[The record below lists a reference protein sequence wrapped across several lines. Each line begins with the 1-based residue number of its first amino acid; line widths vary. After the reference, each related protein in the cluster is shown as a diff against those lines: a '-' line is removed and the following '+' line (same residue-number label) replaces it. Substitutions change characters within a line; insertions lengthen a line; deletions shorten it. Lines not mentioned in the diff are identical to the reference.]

1 MRLILTPAI
10 AAALLT
16 QYAAAFSVSTIFRP
30 ASVSAPAPAPNH
42 HRQGTA
48 LQAKNGGNI
57 GDGNGKKGFS
67 LFSSFLSQPKNG
79 SKRNP
84 IGPKSNSSPSSM
96 DMATIESDTEAERDT
111 ESEFNS
117 GGKRRIEFKVGD
129 VGDKSSHEHELEVE
143 AEAEHFMES
152 LWFIESTIDLPKF
165 EKATEGKAEVE
176 MERDVEF
183 DAEFD
188 TEAAVELLHSP
199 GPIIIPE
206 VKPPAAVVTKPLV
219 DMSAL
224 EAAAEQKWETKVQ
237 LDAETITELQVE
249 ATKEQEVISP
259 VEAAFVVHVSASDVQ
274 MHTETVSKMD
284 LCVDDSVKHIRGLET
299 SSENQVEVERT
310 STSAAVESGVEHQVE
325 SKVQKNVITATEV
338 AIDRKV
344 VASEPVVLPV
354 QMEMGALEN
363 TVEMNK
369 EAAVELSASVLH
381 APEPI
386 IVSEVEVEP
395 PPATPTPTR
404 THTETVITM
413 DDQSANNAV
422 DMRAFE
428 IAVERSVE
436 AAAEISAELQVE
448 AEVERDAERS
458 VMAATEATIEREMAA
473 TQIHT
478 PQAAAAPVVTKP
490 LVDMSALE
498 AAAEQKWETKVQL
511 DAETKTELQVEAKKE
526 QEVIAPTEAAFVV
539 HLSASS
545 LSPSEATSD
554 ASVEESTSASV
565 PAVKMHTETVSQ
577 MNLGV
582 ADSVKNFR
590 ALETSVE
597 KQVEV
602 EKTSTSAAVESDVK
616 NQVESKVQKNVIA
629 ANEAA
634 ISLKPVASLVAM
646 ETTTE
651 YEVESKTS
659 SAVEKSVE
667 QMEKI
672 KVERD
677 DFATTEVVSKS
688 NTAAASIPTPE
699 VSAPSAGSY
708 MDQIGGRNP
717 VKKYVPPAPKVPAS
731 TSGLNGYLDGVANA
745 APIASTTTKMPKV
758 ENAIKK
764 ETSAKPEMDVRSV
777 EALVENMAE
786 ANVLPPNALEKSMEN
801 RVEAGVEIDVLG
813 AVKPVS
819 DGDAAVMD
827 VNNAVD
833 FANEKTPK
841 PLLDVRSLEKKVE
854 TNIEAAVEYSIASLQ
869 AESQVESDVELK
881 IEALVE
887 LLHTPEPIISK
898 VRAPTPKLAQELSAA
913 SVGSYMD
920 QIGGSDPVKKY
931 VPPAPKV
938 PDSTSGLTGYL
949 DGVANAAPIAFTAA
963 KVPKVKNSKPEID
976 MRAIETTVEQSAE
989 TRTWAEVEARVEN
1002 DVLAETEAI
1011 SEINV
1016 AATDMLTPEVPAF
1029 KKYVP
1034 PAPKVP
1040 ASTHGST
1047 GYLAGVA
1054 NAAPIAFTAAKVP
1067 KVENTIKV
1075 EETPAKP
1082 EIDMHPIEAALAETE
1097 AISEINVAAT
1107 DMHSPKVP
1115 AFKKYVPPAPK
1126 VPAST
1131 NGSTGYLAGVANAAP
1146 IAFTAAKVPKVAN
1159 TIKVEETPAKPEID
1173 MHAIE
1178 AALEQSEET
1187 IVPAPNAL
1195 EISVENEVEIQV
1207 LEDETQLHNFEQMA
1221 EMKVGREAELRVT
1234 VGAFTTSKASELEI
1248 PDQEAQKD
1256 ASPPIEEKSVAMADD
1271 TDVLEAIIKSTSTT
1285 SSFLSSTNSS
1295 IPPEFW

>member
-30 ASVSAPAPAPNH
+30 ASAPAPAPAPNH

-206 VKPPAAVVTKPLV
+206 VKPPPAVVTKPLV

-310 STSAAVESGVEHQVE
+310 STSAAVPVESAVEHQVE

-478 PQAAAAPVVTKP
+478 PQAIAAAPVVTKP
-490 LVDMSALE
+490 VVDMSVLE

-616 NQVESKVQKNVIA
+616 NQVESKVQKNVISA
-629 ANEAA
+629 DEAA

-758 ENAIKK
+758 ENAIKE

-841 PLLDVRSLEKKVE
+841 PLLDVRSLEKTVE

-898 VRAPTPKLAQELSAA
+898 VRAPTPKFAQELSAA

-938 PDSTSGLTGYL
+938 PASTSGLTGYL
-949 DGVANAAPIAFTAA
+949 DGVANAAPIAFTTT
-963 KVPKVKNSKPEID
+963 KVTKVENSKPEID
-976 MRAIETTVEQSAE
+976 MRAIETMVEQSAE
-989 TRTWAEVEARVEN
+989 ASTWAEVEAGAEN

-1040 ASTHGST
+1040 ASTNGST

-1054 NAAPIAFTAAKVP
+1054 NAAPVAFTAAKVP
-1067 KVENTIKV
+1067 KVENTIKM

-1082 EIDMHPIEAALAETE
+1082 EIDMHAIEAALAETE

-1131 NGSTGYLAGVANAAP
+1131 NGSTGHL
-1146 IAFTAAKVPKVAN
+1146 AAKVPKVAN
-1159 TIKVEETPAKPEID
+1159 TIKVEETPVKPEID

>member
-16 QYAAAFSVSTIFRP
+16 QYTAAFSVSTIFRP

-395 PPATPTPTR
+395 PAPAPTPTR

-478 PQAAAAPVVTKP
+478 PQAIAAAPVVTKP
-490 LVDMSALE
+490 VVDMSVLE

-616 NQVESKVQKNVIA
+616 NQVESKVQKNVISA
-629 ANEAA
+629 DEAA

-651 YEVESKTS
+651 YEVESETS
-659 SAVEKSVE
+659 PAVEKSVE

-708 MDQIGGRNP
+708 MDQIGGSNP

-1067 KVENTIKV
+1067 KV
-1075 EETPAKP
+1075 
-1082 EIDMHPIEAALAETE
+1082 
-1097 AISEINVAAT
+1097 
-1107 DMHSPKVP
+1107 
-1115 AFKKYVPPAPK
+1115 
-1126 VPAST
+1126 
-1131 NGSTGYLAGVANAAP
+1131 
-1146 IAFTAAKVPKVAN
+1146 AN

-1195 EISVENEVEIQV
+1195 EKSVENEVEIQV

>member
-16 QYAAAFSVSTIFRP
+16 QYTAAFSVSTIFRP
-30 ASVSAPAPAPNH
+30 ASASAPAPNH

-616 NQVESKVQKNVIA
+616 NQVESKVQKNVISA
-629 ANEAA
+629 DEAA

-651 YEVESKTS
+651 YEVESETS
-659 SAVEKSVE
+659 PAVEKSVE

-708 MDQIGGRNP
+708 MDQIGGSNP

-1067 KVENTIKV
+1067 KV
-1075 EETPAKP
+1075 
-1082 EIDMHPIEAALAETE
+1082 
-1097 AISEINVAAT
+1097 
-1107 DMHSPKVP
+1107 
-1115 AFKKYVPPAPK
+1115 
-1126 VPAST
+1126 
-1131 NGSTGYLAGVANAAP
+1131 
-1146 IAFTAAKVPKVAN
+1146 AN

-1195 EISVENEVEIQV
+1195 EKSVENEVEIQV

>member
-16 QYAAAFSVSTIFRP
+16 QYTAAFSVSTIFRP
-30 ASVSAPAPAPNH
+30 ASAPAPAPAPNH

-369 EAAVELSASVLH
+369 EAVVELSASVLH

-478 PQAAAAPVVTKP
+478 PQAIAAAPVATKP

-708 MDQIGGRNP
+708 MDQIGGSNP

-758 ENAIKK
+758 ENAIKE

-819 DGDAAVMD
+819 DGDVAVMD

-938 PDSTSGLTGYL
+938 PASTSGLTGYL
-949 DGVANAAPIAFTAA
+949 DGVANAAPIAFTTT
-963 KVPKVKNSKPEID
+963 KVTKVENSKPEID

-989 TRTWAEVEARVEN
+989 ASTWAEVEAGAEN

-1016 AATDMLTPEVPAF
+1016 AATDMLTPE
-1029 KKYVP
+1029 
-1034 PAPKVP
+1034 
-1040 ASTHGST
+1040 
-1047 GYLAGVA
+1047 
-1054 NAAPIAFTAAKVP
+1054 
-1067 KVENTIKV
+1067 
-1075 EETPAKP
+1075 
-1082 EIDMHPIEAALAETE
+1082 
-1097 AISEINVAAT
+1097 
-1107 DMHSPKVP
+1107 VP

-1221 EMKVGREAELRVT
+1221 EMKVVREAELRVT
-1234 VGAFTTSKASELEI
+1234 VETFTTSKTSELEI